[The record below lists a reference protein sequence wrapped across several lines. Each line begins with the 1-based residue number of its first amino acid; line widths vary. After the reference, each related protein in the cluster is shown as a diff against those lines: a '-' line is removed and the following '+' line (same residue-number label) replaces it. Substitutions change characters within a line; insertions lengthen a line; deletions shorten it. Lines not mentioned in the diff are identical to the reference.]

1 MIQLM
6 FPKQSHMF
14 IKQNTQSLTRC
25 SLHKH
30 IHSSYEH
37 DKYNNKLQKKY
48 KIQNMLNY
56 YDKVISYKYSV
67 ALKICDKNKP
77 ISKQP
82 QCKKV
87 WKELESIAILKSAV
101 EQSLIDLDDWL
112 SSNK

>member
-1 MIQLM
+1 MTQSM
-6 FPKQSHMF
+6 FPKQSHIF
-14 IKQNTQSLTRC
+14 IKQNTQSFTKC
-25 SLHKH
+25 SLP
-30 IHSSYEH
+30 IHSSYKD

-56 YDKVISYKYSV
+56 YDKVISYKYSL
-67 ALKICDKNKP
+67 ALKICDKKKP
-77 ISKQP
+77 MSEHP

-87 WKELESIAILKSAV
+87 WKELESIAIFKSAV